1 VIRLSPLH
9 PGYVITVC
17 AFAPASSHI
26 AAIRAES
33 REIIGRLG
41 RDRARSRITPLNQ
54 RSCRYQLE
62 LWKNDEDKMQRVVS
76 FEILGHG
83 RSGRP
88 GCHDLFDQL
97 PAVSALA
104 VAATA
109 GVVLADRPF
118 SFAGRVAC
126 WRLCICDEP
135 LSVQVCVMAAEPLPA
150 DGSLGSAR
158 SKDGICPAANGM
170 WREAAVAMRPGA
182 PPAASD
188 SSPRCSRSG
197 IRRVRAQRWANR
209 RCGNQVACID
219 CHSKALSGAR
229 FWSRS
234 TRKCVI
240 QAGL

>member
-1 VIRLSPLH
+1 MDDLAVLAATTYLTSCRLYLLWRSLQP
-9 PGYVITVC
+9 
-17 AFAPASSHI
+17 PASSLQTGH
-26 AAIRAES
+26 S
-33 REIIGRLG
+33 HL
-41 RDRARSRITPLNQ
+41 RD
-54 RSCRYQLE
+54 E
-62 LWKNDEDKMQRVVS
+62 LHA
-76 FEILGHG
+76 G
-83 RSGRP
+83 
-88 GCHDLFDQL
+88 GC
-97 PAVSALA
+97 AS
-104 VAATA
+104 
-109 GVVLADRPF
+109 
-118 SFAGRVAC
+118 
-126 WRLCICDEP
+126 CDEP

-234 TRKCVI
+234 RRKWVI
-240 QAGL
+240 QPDCDTGVASIATTLDGHFSRAPRPSRTV